1 VALALLGSFI
11 SLYYYLMVLK
21 FIFVDKRAE
30 ADTDHRLPITDHVLQ
45 KSAISLLAAAVLLLG
60 VMPDTLAA
68 QILAAI
74 P

>member
-1 VALALLGSFI
+1 
-11 SLYYYLMVLK
+11 MVLR

-30 ADTDHRLPITDHVLQ
+30 AGADHGSRITDHGLQ
-45 KSAISLLAAAVLLLG
+45 KSAISLLAAAIILLG
-60 VMPDTLAA
+60 VMPDVLAA